1 MPSFIEIED
10 TFCGRTDGRA
20 GGHLRPTLL
29 GVCVCVCVLSDVYQ
43 LLMVILL
50 LLIIFCICCEM
61 FVNIAYY
68 TV

>member
-1 MPSFIEIED
+1 
-10 TFCGRTDGRA
+10 
-20 GGHLRPTLL
+20 
-29 GVCVCVCVLSDVYQ
+29 VCVCVCVLSDVYQ